1 MGDFSNRA
9 YLFWGGNVTAS
20 NVVRGTLLPRVSV
33 FKSAVEPHYEICGKV
48 TYVISIVNGT
58 GAPKTVTLSD
68 DLGGAG
74 GVSPLSYIDGTAAIF
89 IGGVRRQIVPEVTSP
104 VLIFGGIIVPAG
116 ATAVVVYQARVSSC
130 AGDAITNTATV
141 TGDGI
146 ERPLVAAHTITRGE
160 ATRKCANE
168 KKYTYSLRDTKCDD

>member
-9 YLFWGGNVTAS
+9 YLFWSGNVTAS

-58 GAPKTVTLSD
+58 NAPKTVTLSD
-68 DLGGAG
+68 DLGGVG
-74 GVSPLSYIDGTAAIF
+74 CVSPLSYIDGTAAIF
-89 IGGVRRQIVPEVTSP
+89 IGGARRQIVPEVTSP
-104 VLIFGGIIVPAG
+104 VLIFGGIELPAG
-116 ATAVVVYQARVSSC
+116 ATAIIVYQARVSAC
-130 AGDAITNTATV
+130 AGDAITNTVTV

-146 ERPLVAAHTITRGE
+146 ERSLVATHTITRFKKINGGE
-160 ATRKCANE
+160 PPF
-168 KKYTYSLRDTKCDD
+168 TYLICDTDK